1 MKLLTDILVLLVAL
15 EFCFIF
21 YLESVRTSSA
31 RTASVFGME
40 EGELKRPSVDL
51 LFKNQGVYNLVIAL
65 MLILELSS
73 STRRWSSRSFWPISL
88 WSPPMEPSAPVPG
101 FFPCR
106 RVLLSSRPFTW
117 PSGRRFERRGRKCL
131 TTRHF
136 LPSVLL
142 LRGKRCLLFWG
153 DCMGKENWYSME
165 FRQAKVT
172 KIVKETSDIYSIQME
187 IPEGY
192 TWRAGQYAI
201 WQLQDYVAP
210 EGEKEDRVFT
220 IASAMEDHFLMFS
233 TRIADQHSWFKDILL
248 RQLEAGDTIL
258 VSAPLGEMD
267 IDMEGKERSLLIAG
281 GIGVTPIRS
290 LMRHYSSNNVP
301 MHKIQLLYADNR
313 GEFAYGDFW
322 KQIEGKMP
330 NVKLQLLTDSNV
342 FAEKARNYAVSHGNE
357 AEYLIAGSPGMN
369 QAFKESLAEAGVSG
383 GNMKTD
389 EFFGYE

>member
-1 MKLLTDILVLLVAL
+1 
-15 EFCFIF
+15 
-21 YLESVRTSSA
+21 
-31 RTASVFGME
+31 
-40 EGELKRPSVDL
+40 
-51 LFKNQGVYNLVIAL
+51 
-65 MLILELSS
+65 
-73 STRRWSSRSFWPISL
+73 
-88 WSPPMEPSAPVPG
+88 
-101 FFPCR
+101 
-106 RVLLSSRPFTW
+106 
-117 PSGRRFERRGRKCL
+117 
-131 TTRHF
+131 
-136 LPSVLL
+136 
-142 LRGKRCLLFWG
+142 
-153 DCMGKENWYSME
+153 MGKENWYSME

-248 RQLEAGDTIL
+248 RQLEAGDTML

-290 LMRHYSSNNVP
+290 LLRHYSSNNVP
-301 MHKIQLLYADNR
+301 THKIQLLYADNR

-369 QAFKESLAEAGVSG
+369 QAFKESLTEAGVSG

>member
-1 MKLLTDILVLLVAL
+1 M
-15 EFCFIF
+15 
-21 YLESVRTSSA
+21 
-31 RTASVFGME
+31 
-40 EGELKRPSVDL
+40 
-51 LFKNQGVYNLVIAL
+51 LVIL
-65 MLILELSS
+65 
-73 STRRWSSRSFWPISL
+73 
-88 WSPPMEPSAPVPG
+88 
-101 FFPCR
+101 
-106 RVLLSSRPFTW
+106 
-117 PSGRRFERRGRKCL
+117 
-131 TTRHF
+131 
-136 LPSVLL
+136 
-142 LRGKRCLLFWG
+142 G

-248 RQLEAGDTIL
+248 RQLEAGDTML

-267 IDMEGKERSLLIAG
+267 IDMEGRERSLLIAG

-290 LMRHYSSNNVP
+290 LLRHYSSNNVP